1 MCASGWGVVRVQ
13 SRILCV
19 RIPWWLRCLRK
30 SSWIT
35 LAMAKAPNA
44 TLDAV
49 FAGRAR
55 GSKLGR
61 VWFWPGTLMS
71 SMLSGD

>member
-1 MCASGWGVVRVQ
+1 
-13 SRILCV
+13 
-19 RIPWWLRCLRK
+19 
-30 SSWIT
+30 
-35 LAMAKAPNA
+35 MAKAPNA